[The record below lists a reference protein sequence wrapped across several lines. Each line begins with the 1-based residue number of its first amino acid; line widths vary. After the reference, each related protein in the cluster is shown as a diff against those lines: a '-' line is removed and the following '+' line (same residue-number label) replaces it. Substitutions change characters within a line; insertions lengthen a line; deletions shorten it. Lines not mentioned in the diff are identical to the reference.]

1 VVTAPAVTL
10 RVTTTSG
17 EVIEVINPTELPSPS
32 KIAKLEE
39 PWIKLSVITPFKFI
53 GPLMEFIKESGG
65 VYKNTEY
72 LGEFSLSQQRVRLEY
87 ELPLRAML
95 TTFYDSLK
103 ALSQGYVS
111 LDYEFIGYKE
121 TKLVKMDVLVN
132 GVLVDAFSRVVP
144 EEKAYQA
151 GRDIV
156 GKLRET
162 IPRQLFDVA
171 IQAAIGSRIIARAEV
186 KAKRKDVLAKCYGG
200 DITRQNE
207 TAGKAKR
214 GQKENEDD
222 RQSRSPPRGLC

>member
-1 VVTAPAVTL
+1 
-10 RVTTTSG
+10 
-17 EVIEVINPTELPSPS
+17 
-32 KIAKLEE
+32 
-39 PWIKLSVITPFKFI
+39 
-53 GPLMEFIKESGG
+53 
-65 VYKNTEY
+65 
-72 LGEFSLSQQRVRLEY
+72 
-87 ELPLRAML
+87 
-95 TTFYDSLK
+95 
-103 ALSQGYVS
+103 
-111 LDYEFIGYKE
+111 
-121 TKLVKMDVLVN
+121 VN